1 MQGQEPRDQSP
12 PQQQVIASVWD
23 SQQPQQQQYQQPF
36 QQQYQ
41 QQYQQPFPQ
50 QGIPMG
56 GFYPKTSASTAL
68 GLSIAG
74 LALGF
79 LCFPIPCGFL
89 AIPGVF
95 MARSSAAV
103 ARSMPGHPD
112 ANTAKSAEVIGWI
125 ALGITAIILMVTIA
139 LYMADDSLLV

>member
-74 LALGF
+74 LALGL
-79 LCFPIPCGFL
+79 LCFPLCGVL

-103 ARSMPGHPD
+103 TGSMPGHPD

-139 LYMADDSLLV
+139 LYMADDSLVV

>member
-1 MQGQEPRDQSP
+1 MQGQEPQGQSP

-23 SQQPQQQQYQQPF
+23 SQQPQQQQQYQQPF
-36 QQQYQ
+36 Q

-74 LALGF
+74 LALGIM
-79 LCFPIPCGFL
+79 CFPLCGVL

-95 MARSSAAV
+95 MARSSGAI

-125 ALGITAIILMVTIA
+125 TVGLMMLATLIFFAFIL
-139 LYMADDSLLV
+139 LEDSGTYY

>member
-1 MQGQEPRDQSP
+1 MQGQEPQGQSP

-23 SQQPQQQQYQQPF
+23 SQQPQQQQQYQQPF
-36 QQQYQ
+36 Q

-74 LALGF
+74 LALGL
-79 LCFPIPCGFL
+79 LCFPLCGVL

-95 MARSSAAV
+95 MARSSSV
-103 ARSMPGHPD
+103 VTRSMPGHPD
-112 ANTAKSAEVIGWI
+112 TSAAKSAEIIGWI
-125 ALGITAIILMVTIA
+125 TIGLMMLAALIFFAFILLDESGTV
-139 LYMADDSLLV
+139 

>member
-1 MQGQEPRDQSP
+1 MQGQEPQGQSP

-23 SQQPQQQQYQQPF
+23 SQQPQQQQYQQQPF
-36 QQQYQ
+36 Q

-74 LALGF
+74 LALGIM
-79 LCFPIPCGFL
+79 CFPLCGVL

-95 MARSSAAV
+95 MARSSSV
-103 ARSMPGHPD
+103 VTRSMPGHPD
-112 ANTAKSAEVIGWI
+112 TSAAKSAEVIGWI
-125 ALGITAIILMVTIA
+125 TLGLMLLAFMVMIVF
-139 LYMADDSLLV
+139 YMMDDTLLI

>member
-36 QQQYQ
+36 Q

-112 ANTAKSAEVIGWI
+112 ANTAKIAEILGWI
-125 ALGITAIILMVTIA
+125 TLGLMLLAFMAFVALIMLDESAA
-139 LYMADDSLLV
+139 L

>member
-1 MQGQEPRDQSP
+1 MQGQQPNDQSP
-12 PQQQVIASVWD
+12 PPQQVIASVWD
-23 SQQPQQQQYQQPF
+23 SQQPQHQQYQQN
-36 QQQYQ
+36 Q

-74 LALGF
+74 LALGL
-79 LCFPIPCGFL
+79 LCFPLCGVL

-95 MARSSAAV
+95 MARSSSV
-103 ARSMPGHPD
+103 VTRSMPGHPD
-112 ANTAKSAEVIGWI
+112 TSAAKSAEIIGWI
-125 ALGITAIILMVTIA
+125 TIGLMMLAALIFFAFILLDESGTV
-139 LYMADDSLLV
+139 

>member
-1 MQGQEPRDQSP
+1 MQGQDSQGQSP

-23 SQQPQQQQYQQPF
+23 SQAPQQQQQPF
-36 QQQYQ
+36 Q

-56 GFYPKTSASTAL
+56 GFYPKTSASTEL

-74 LALGF
+74 LALGL
-79 LCFPIPCGFL
+79 LCFPLCGVL
-89 AIPGVF
+89 AVPGVF
-95 MARSSAAV
+95 MARSSGAV

-112 ANTAKSAEVIGWI
+112 ANTAKTAEVVGWI
-125 ALGITAIILMVTIA
+125 TLGLMALALMAFIALIILDESAA
-139 LYMADDSLLV
+139 L

>member
-1 MQGQEPRDQSP
+1 MQGQEPNDQSP
-12 PQQQVIASVWD
+12 PPQQVIASVWD
-23 SQQPQQQQYQQPF
+23 SQQPQHQQYQQN
-36 QQQYQ
+36 Q

-74 LALGF
+74 LALGL
-79 LCFPIPCGFL
+79 LCFPLCGVL

-95 MARSSAAV
+95 MARSSSV
-103 ARSMPGHPD
+103 VTRSMPGHPD
-112 ANTAKSAEVIGWI
+112 TSAAKSAEIIGWI
-125 ALGITAIILMVTIA
+125 TIGLMMLAALIFFAFILLDESGTV
-139 LYMADDSLLV
+139 

>member
-1 MQGQEPRDQSP
+1 MQGQEPNNQSP
-12 PQQQVIASVWD
+12 PPQQVIASVWD
-23 SQQPQQQQYQQPF
+23 SQQPQQQQQQYQQPF
-36 QQQYQ
+36 Q

-74 LALGF
+74 LALEL
-79 LCFPIPCGFL
+79 LCFPLCGVL

-95 MARSSAAV
+95 MARSSGAI

-112 ANTAKSAEVIGWI
+112 ANTAKSAEVVGWI
-125 ALGITAIILMVTIA
+125 TLGLMLLALMAFVA
-139 LYMADDSLLV
+139 LVMLDESVVL

>member
-23 SQQPQQQQYQQPF
+23 SQQPQQPQQQQYQQPF
-36 QQQYQ
+36 Q

-74 LALGF
+74 LALGL
-79 LCFPIPCGFL
+79 LCFPLCGVL

-103 ARSMPGHPD
+103 TGSMPGHPD
-112 ANTAKSAEVIGWI
+112 ANTAKIAEILGWI
-125 ALGITAIILMVTIA
+125 TLGLMVLA
-139 LYMADDSLLV
+139 LMAFVVLIMLDESAAL